1 MAQEKKNNGKNIP
14 AMIIRGG
21 TSKGVYLLKSDLP
34 EECEKWDAILLKMMG
49 SPDKKQIDG
58 LGGSQSVTSKVAIVN
73 KSERADADV
82 DYTFAQ
88 VSVDKPIVSYKGNCG
103 NISSGVGPFAIE
115 KGLVDVKEETTPV
128 RIYNTNTGKM
138 IVADVKTQNGKVV
151 YDGDFSIA
159 GVPGTASPIR
169 LKFVNPAGT
178 LEKGLLPTGHAVD
191 VLEVPGFGTVE
202 VSIIDAANPLVFARA
217 KDLGLTGKELPDELN
232 ADSEKLELLEKI
244 RGMAAVKLGLIDDY
258 TKSAWET
265 PGIPKMTFVA
275 EPENYAN
282 MEGKEI
288 KKEEIDL
295 LSRMMSMQKTHPSYA
310 MTGAMCTAAAVVVK
324 GSIVNQVCADD
335 IDTQFIRIGHPGGIL
350 ECGVDY
356 RESDEKLDI
365 QDTFGFRTANL
376 IMDGTVRNCF
386 NE

>member
-115 KGLVDVKEETTPV
+115 KGLVDVKEETTTV

-178 LEKGLLPTGHAVD
+178 LGKGLLPTGHAVD
-191 VLEVPGFGTVE
+191 VLEVPGFGTIE

-275 EPENYAN
+275 KPENYVN

-376 IMDGTVRNCF
+376 IMDGIVRNCF